1 MVEIVPSLLGAY
13 DKIKS
18 SGKMVELKLPEEID
32 RAIAAGVERL
42 EVDLMRRKFVP
53 NTRNLPLGLIFK
65 AVKERVKLDI
75 HFMGYI
81 NEQAIDNLMNIN
93 GVPDR
98 KIDTFSFH
106 YEATPD
112 PRRIAMYIKEKGMKA
127 SVALNPWTPVS
138 SLEDALEEKLVDE
151 VLVMSVCPGKGRQK
165 FREETYRKLERLKK
179 MTGPNIR
186 IKVDGGVN
194 EENAQGL
201 YKSGADILVIGSAF
215 FNSGDYKGFVDR
227 IRNKCS

>member
-65 AVKERVKLDI
+65 AVKERAKLDI

-81 NEQAIDNLMNIN
+81 NE
-93 GVPDR
+93 
-98 KIDTFSFH
+98 
-106 YEATPD
+106 
-112 PRRIAMYIKEKGMKA
+112 
-127 SVALNPWTPVS
+127 
-138 SLEDALEEKLVDE
+138 
-151 VLVMSVCPGKGRQK
+151 
-165 FREETYRKLERLKK
+165 
-179 MTGPNIR
+179 
-186 IKVDGGVN
+186 
-194 EENAQGL
+194 
-201 YKSGADILVIGSAF
+201 
-215 FNSGDYKGFVDR
+215 
-227 IRNKCS
+227 